1 MKSSKTFAQQFNE
14 TMNATMSAKDKI
26 AALIKIGLPERM
38 ATQYV
43 GAYAKNTGNGA
54 IYTFGVE
61 LEMQCS
67 YHRVLSRNNGIKFE
81 AQGYNHIDSREVFKF
96 VRDASLVG
104 ADSIECVSPILNGT
118 TDGFDTLKKAC
129 EAVNAQGAAVNK
141 SCGFHVHVG
150 AADLTDEQY
159 VNVFVNYQMLEEL
172 IDSFMAPSR
181 RGNTSR
187 WCHSLQS
194 RHLSAC
200 ETKRDVLRELDYDRY
215 FKVNPCA
222 YERHQTIEFRQ
233 HQGTTD
239 YEKIS
244 NWVKF
249 CIALVDFSKSHRL
262 TSKVMNIDDIKFMDD
277 DVKAFFKARKAHFAA

>member
-1 MKSSKTFAQQFNE
+1 MKTSKTFAQQFNE
-14 TMNATMSAKDKI
+14 TMNANMSAKDKI
-26 AALIKIGLPERM
+26 EALIKIGLPERM

-43 GAYAKNTGNGA
+43 GAYAKNNNEGA
-54 IYTFGVE
+54 VYTFGVE

-67 YHRVLSRNNGIKFE
+67 YRRVLARNNGVKFE

-96 VRDASLVG
+96 VSDGSLVG
-104 ADSIECVSPILNGT
+104 AESIECVSPILNGT
-118 TDGFDTLKKAC
+118 QDGFETLKNAC
-129 EAVNAQGAAVNK
+129 EAINAQGASVNK
-141 SCGFHVHVG
+141 SCGYHVHIG
-150 AADLTDEQY
+150 AADLTDQQY
-159 VNVFVNYQMLEEL
+159 VNVFANYQMLEGL

-181 RGNTSR
+181 RGDASR
-187 WCHSLQS
+187 WCHTLAGYDF
-194 RHLSAC
+194 SAC
-200 ETKRDVLRELDYDRY
+200 TTKREVLRALHYDRY
-215 FKVNPCA
+215 HKVNPCA

-262 TSKVMNIDDIKFMDD
+262 AHKVTNIDDVKFLDD
-277 DVKAFFKARKAHFAA
+277 DVKAFFKSRIAHFAA